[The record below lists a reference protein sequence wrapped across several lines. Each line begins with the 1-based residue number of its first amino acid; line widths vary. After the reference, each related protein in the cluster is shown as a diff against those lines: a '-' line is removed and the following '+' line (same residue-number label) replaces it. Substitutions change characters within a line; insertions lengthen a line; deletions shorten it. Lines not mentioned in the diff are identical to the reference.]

1 MISRRILVTAAAVCA
16 VMFAGCAREAPDAP
30 KRTRVGIVAKSLG
43 NGFFDAVHKGADEAA
58 KELDVEVI
66 FTGPTTP
73 TAEGQI
79 EVLNALIA
87 QRVDAIA
94 VSANDPDA
102 LVPTLKRALD
112 RGIKVVS
119 YDSAVAPAGRIVHLA
134 PSSDQLIGETVV
146 ALTAELSP
154 EGKGKFAVVSATPT
168 STNQN
173 SWLDEMR
180 KALPQHPG
188 LEMVSVVYGDDVSDK
203 SYRETEALLKQHPD
217 LSVVVSI
224 SSVGIVAAAR
234 AVQDLGLAG
243 KVKVTGLG
251 LPSELAGYVRSG
263 VVPKFAIWNPI
274 DLGYSTTQIATRL
287 ARGANSGRAGADRT
301 HGRGGVRGRRRRR
314 HEQAFHLRRRQRGGI
329 RKGIL
334 KSPDEPR
341 PRAAADA
348 HRRPKVLRW
357 CARARAR
364 EPRSLCR
371 RGDRVARRERRRQI
385 HAGEDTHG
393 SPPARGGRNPADGVV
408 GNRALRKPRALLAS
422 ASFTRNA
429 WSSTTSRS
437 PRTCS

>member
-1 MISRRILVTAAAVCA
+1 MIGKRLFAAALCA
-16 VMFAGCAREAPDAP
+16 AGSLMIVAGCGKSAPDAQQ
-30 KRTRVGIVAKSLG
+30 RTRVGLVAKSLG
-43 NGFFDAVHKGADEAA
+43 NGFFDAVNKGGQEAA
-58 KELDVEVI
+58 QELDVELI

-102 LVPTLKRALD
+102 LVPTLRRALD

-119 YDSAVAPAGRIVHLA
+119 YDSAVAQAGRLVHLA

-146 ALTAELSP
+146 ALAAELSP

-173 SWLDEMR
+173 SWLAEMR

-203 SYRETEALLKQHPD
+203 SYRETVALLKQHPD

-274 DLGYSTTQIATRL
+274 DLGYSTTQVAARL
-287 ARGANSGRAGADRT
+287 ARGASPTEPVSTGRMGE
-301 HGRGGVRGRRRRR
+301 V
-314 HEQAFHLRRRQRGGI
+314 AF
-329 RKGIL
+329 
-334 KSPDEPR
+334 
-341 PRAAADA
+341 A
-348 HRRPKVLRW
+348 
-357 CARARAR
+357 
-364 EPRSLCR
+364 
-371 RGDRVARRERRRQI
+371 
-385 HAGEDTHG
+385 
-393 SPPARGGRNPADGVV
+393 ADGVGAMSKPFIYDAGNV
-408 GNRALRKPRALLAS
+408 GEFEKV
-422 ASFTRNA
+422 F
-429 WSSTTSRS
+429 
-437 PRTCS
+437 